1 MLAIGSKCMRDA
13 ISACLCRYFAST
25 AIEPDVNVKRVQ
37 AVRIGVLIVMSAH
50 WVGCIYYGLARTW
63 NFDSSTWL
71 AGFEKIIPL
80 YRAGEAEVWFEYLL
94 CVYKGFN
101 RLTALGYEGSP
112 IHLLGHAHCELR
124 TLAVRYARPTQCA
137 RSHAQPCAYPYH
149 AGEMPN
155 NEVEI
160 VWSIMVL
167 FIQVYM
173 SALVLGTLLNYLVCT
188 TIPSS
193 VRRVSAL

>member
-1 MLAIGSKCMRDA
+1 MSSSSVNRATMRTVDAALAVGSKCMRDA

-25 AIEPDVNVKRVQ
+25 AVEPDVNVKRVQ

-101 RLTALGYEGSP
+101 RLTALGYEGTQSD
-112 IHLLGHAHCELR
+112 LLGHD
-124 TLAVRYARPTQCA
+124 TLSNACCTVCASHTVRALTCPALCIPVSCRGN
-137 RSHAQPCAYPYH
+137 AQ
-149 AGEMPN
+149 
-155 NEVEI
+155 
-160 VWSIMVL
+160 
-167 FIQVYM
+167 Q
-173 SALVLGTLLNYLVCT
+173 
-188 TIPSS
+188 
-193 VRRVSAL
+193 